1 MHQQNIFWRQLTS
14 EFYEKQEIY
23 QESYKCLNAF
33 LNVPEIIEIQTKK
46 YLGENEYEKYKNTI
60 CKLSEFYKQHNQ
72 ERFNNNLSGNNIT
85 KSSEEKC
92 ISDFME
98 KSVLFLILQEMC
110 NGIGRELFDIQE
122 NQVKYEKYSNYRYSD
137 LGAHTPSPVID
148 LITGNEKRGTFY
160 KKIPRKRNQV
170 YRFKYRKDGNLI
182 SAFSYLKEKPRYF
195 CSILYSENYIF
206 YLKYR
211 IVGDEESDIYFLSY
225 IDVVKCEGDKPEY
238 LEKTNYFPDLGIC
251 SIDKESYIYKKGNL
265 DKWIFETY
273 LFPVENGGL
282 KYGKLCRTLYTVK
295 YDKEGYICNYTS
307 NRYMGS
313 EARIKSEDNLFIQ
326 KHIVQREKS
335 LDTGKDAVKWQ
346 YPPNYFSCQNRK
358 K

>member
-1 MHQQNIFWRQLTS
+1 
-14 EFYEKQEIY
+14 
-23 QESYKCLNAF
+23 
-33 LNVPEIIEIQTKK
+33 
-46 YLGENEYEKYKNTI
+46 
-60 CKLSEFYKQHNQ
+60 
-72 ERFNNNLSGNNIT
+72 
-85 KSSEEKC
+85 
-92 ISDFME
+92 ME
-98 KSVLFLILQEMC
+98 KSVLILILQEMC

-335 LDTGKDAVKWQ
+335 LDTGKDAVRWQ

>member
-60 CKLSEFYKQHNQ
+60 CKLSEFYKRHDR
-72 ERFNNNLSGNNIT
+72 ESSNNNLSGNNIT
-85 KSSEEKC
+85 KSYEEKC

-148 LITGNEKRGTFY
+148 LITGNEKGELFI
-160 KKIPRKRNQV
+160 KKFPGKEI
-170 YRFKYRKDGNLI
+170 KYIGL
-182 SAFSYLKEKPRYF
+182 
-195 CSILYSENYIF
+195 SI
-206 YLKYR
+206 
-211 IVGDEESDIYFLSY
+211 
-225 IDVVKCEGDKPEY
+225 
-238 LEKTNYFPDLGIC
+238 EKTEI
-251 SIDKESYIYKKGNL
+251 
-265 DKWIFETY
+265 
-273 LFPVENGGL
+273 
-282 KYGKLCRTLYTVK
+282 
-295 YDKEGYICNYTS
+295 
-307 NRYMGS
+307 
-313 EARIKSEDNLFIQ
+313 
-326 KHIVQREKS
+326 
-335 LDTGKDAVKWQ
+335 
-346 YPPNYFSCQNRK
+346 
-358 K
+358 